1 MSTIKLKRSGE
12 TGSVP
17 SPDDLV
23 QGELSINYADNKLFA
38 LSHDNVTVV
47 DLLEI
52 GERVG
57 VATFN
62 GLSGDVFGVGS
73 FNGLTGAVQGVSA
86 WNGLTGNVDVT
97 NSVIHVGGISAG
109 SGATF
114 AGLVNFEA
122 GISADG
128 LTATQANLGGVTF
141 AGGEMTVGDI
151 WITEDSVIKV
161 QGDTESI
168 LFNGNGGQFT
178 LSANAVD
185 IGRDLRHS
193 GDADTELSFNTND
206 ITIQAG
212 GYQFLHGTS
221 SGVGT
226 LNVGGVTFGTGGGAT
241 FGGNIVLQN
250 NDYISNPS
258 AYTVRMM
265 PEGTSATDYG
275 LEFEFSDWGWG
286 SVITNRRA
294 SDGANAGSVKFDSPV
309 LINSDTDLTFGSN
322 SHSRMRW
329 TTTGNNTLQIG
340 VKSTDTV
347 DDCSGS
353 LALIHSS
360 HFGQAYRSPGV
371 THDNPNLYV
380 YSYNTDA
387 NDYIR
392 FEHDGTDANIV
403 TGAGDI
409 SLQPASGV
417 VEIIAGITA
426 SGGVTFA
433 GNVTA
438 STFVGALTGNVTG
451 NVSGS
456 AATVTTAEQ
465 EEITSLGTLTELTMG
480 GELSCVDN
488 LVTRPVL
495 KDIAETVNAIGTITG
510 DTAVNFAAGN
520 VQTVTGN
527 GNCEFTFTNPP
538 ASGKA
543 GTVTLIIT
551 NGGANTTTWHS
562 SVKWPGNNAP
572 ALTSSGVDIVSFTTI
587 DAGTTIYGFIGG
599 INFS

>member
-114 AGLVNFEA
+114 AGLVKLIGGLSADAGATFAGLVNFKGGISADSGATFGGNIVVPEDAWVGRASDDERIVFNGDGGVIVCRTETLDIQKQLRHYGDSNTYLEFTTDDVTVQAGGNEFLHGTSTYAEINTGFSAAGATFTGSVNFEA

-128 LTATQANLGGVTF
+128 LTATKANLGGVTF

-241 FGGNIVLQN
+241 FSGNIVLPTQ
-250 NDYISNPS
+250 Y
-258 AYTVRMM
+258 A
-265 PEGTSATDYG
+265 
-275 LEFEFSDWGWG
+275 
-286 SVITNRRA
+286 
-294 SDGANAGSVKFDSPV
+294 
-309 LINSDTDLTFGSN
+309 
-322 SHSRMRW
+322 
-329 TTTGNNTLQIG
+329 QIG
-340 VKSTDTV
+340 PAGEGIQFNAAGNQMIFHETTV
-347 DDCSGS
+347 DI
-353 LALIHSS
+353 LQKLRH
-360 HFGQAYRSPGV
+360 Y
-371 THDNPNLYV
+371 
-380 YSYNTDA
+380 
-387 NDYIR
+387 
-392 FEHDGTDANIV
+392 
-403 TGAGDI
+403 GDPDTYLNFTTNNI
-409 SLQPASGV
+409 SLQ
-417 VEIIAGITA
+417 AGGTD
-426 SGGVTFA
+426 VL
-433 GNVTA
+433 N
-438 STFVGALTGNVTG
+438 
-451 NVSGS
+451 
-456 AATVTTAEQ
+456 
-465 EEITSLGTLTELTMG
+465 ITSTGADFG
-480 GELSCVDN
+480 DQQ
-488 LVTRPVL
+488 VL
-495 KDIAETVNAIGTITG
+495 KPKLKDYSETALATSSKSASFNV
-510 DTAVNFAAGN
+510 DFESGN
-520 VQTVTGN
+520 VQSFTFADDLTVS
-527 GNCEFTFTNPP
+527 FTNPP
-538 ASGKA
+538 ASGSA

-551 NGGANTTTWHS
+551 NGGANTTTWNAA
-562 SVKWPGNNAP
+562 VKWPGDNAP
-572 ALTSSGVDIVSFTTI
+572 ALTASGVDIVSFMTI
-587 DAGTTIYGFIGG
+587 DAGTTVYGFVGG